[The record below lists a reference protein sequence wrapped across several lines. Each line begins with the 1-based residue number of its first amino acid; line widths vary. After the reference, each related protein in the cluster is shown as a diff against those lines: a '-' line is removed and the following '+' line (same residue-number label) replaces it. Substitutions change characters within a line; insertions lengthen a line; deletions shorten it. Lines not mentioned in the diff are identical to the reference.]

1 MEEKRAITR
10 SMEEITASARLNMQ
24 DMIHR
29 AIALGQ
35 DCIDAK
41 EQLPHGKFLPWLKE
55 LGLSSSTA
63 SNYMRVAREIAPGS
77 RLAAQSYSKA
87 LALLSAPPEDREAL
101 AEETEGQSAAEVR
114 RLIEERNR
122 AAEAANA
129 ETARANNAEKAAEEM
144 RAIIDAKNKEIE
156 EKAMQLCDA
165 ASDLIKAKN
174 RAERAEQNYNQL
186 TKVTDKLRA
195 DLLTAENN
203 RVEVEKVV
211 EKVPEDYERIKKQ
224 LENAKRSADDL
235 IEAAAAAE
243 ERAAAAE
250 AELEAMNSGT
260 ENRPEPVWK
269 VVHMAV
275 ERFQMDVRPVL
286 AATPAELA
294 RAAQQIRFDVESLRA
309 WADTIDEMMQK
320 NLQGSGAV
328 TIE

>member
-1 MEEKRAITR
+1 MEETAIRR
-10 SMEEITASARLNMQ
+10 SMEEITASARMNMQ
-24 DMIHR
+24 DMINR
-29 AIALGQ
+29 AIGLGQ

-41 EQLPHGKFLPWLKE
+41 EQLGHGKFLPWLKD
-55 LGLSSSTA
+55 LGLSNSTA

-77 RLAAQSYSKA
+77 RLAALGYSKA

-101 AEETEGQSAAEVR
+101 AEETEGQSAAEIR
-114 RLIEERNR
+114 KLIEERNR

-129 ETARANNAEKAAEEM
+129 ETARADNAEKNVEQL
-144 RAIIDAKNKEIE
+144 RGIIDEKNREIQ
-156 EKAMQLCDA
+156 EKCRLLCDS
-165 ASDLIKAKN
+165 ASDTFKLKREN
-174 RAERAEQNYNQL
+174 DQ
-186 TKVTDKLRA
+186 LRA

-203 RVEVEKVV
+203 RVEVEKIV

-275 ERFQMDVRPVL
+275 ERFQMDIRPVL

-328 TIE
+328 IIE

>member
-1 MEEKRAITR
+1 MEEAKTIRR
-10 SMEEITASARLNMQ
+10 SIEEITISARYNMQ
-24 DMIHR
+24 DMINR
-29 AIALGQ
+29 AISLGK

-41 EQLPHGKFLPWLKE
+41 EQLGHGKFLPWLKE

-77 RLAAQSYSKA
+77 RLAAEGYSRA
-87 LALLSAPPEDREAL
+87 LALLSAPAEDREAL
-101 AEETEGQSAAEVR
+101 AEETEGQSAAEIR
-114 RLIEERNR
+114 KLIEERNR

-129 ETARANNAEKAAEEM
+129 ETARA
-144 RAIIDAKNKEIE
+144 D
-156 EKAMQLCDA
+156 
-165 ASDLIKAKN
+165 
-174 RAERAEQNYNQL
+174 RAEQEVKRYKEELIKQNSDLSFLETRIKTAERNVKDLLGENQDL
-186 TKVTDKLRA
+186 KEAITMLNA

-328 TIE
+328 IIE

>member
-129 ETARANNAEKAAEEM
+129 ETARANNAEKAAEQM

-156 EKAMQLCDA
+156 DKTMQLCDA
-165 ASDLIKAKN
+165 ASDLINAKN
-174 RAERAEQNYNQL
+174 RAKVAEQNYNQL

-211 EKVPEDYERIKKQ
+211 EKVPEDYERIKRQ

-250 AELEAMNSGT
+250 AELDAVKNDTGT
-260 ENRPEPVWK
+260 AAEPAWK
-269 VVHMAV
+269 ILRLAV
-275 ERFQMDVRPVL
+275 ARLEIDIMPIL
-286 AATPAELA
+286 SASPAELA
-294 RAAQQIRFDVESLRA
+294 RSAKEIKASLGNLRT
-309 WADTIDEMMQK
+309 WADSIDE
-320 NLQGSGAV
+320 LISGAMQADGAV
-328 TIE
+328 VIV

>member
-1 MEEKRAITR
+1 MEEAKTIRR
-10 SMEEITASARLNMQ
+10 SIEEITISARYNMQ
-24 DMIHR
+24 DMINR
-29 AIALGQ
+29 AISLGK

-41 EQLPHGKFLPWLKE
+41 EQLGHGKFLPWLKE

-77 RLAAQSYSKA
+77 RLAAEGYSRA
-87 LALLSAPPEDREAL
+87 LALLSAPAEDREAL
-101 AEETEGQSAAEVR
+101 AEETEGQSAAEIR
-114 RLIEERNR
+114 KLIEERNR

-129 ETARANNAEKAAEEM
+129 ETARA
-144 RAIIDAKNKEIE
+144 D
-156 EKAMQLCDA
+156 
-165 ASDLIKAKN
+165 
-174 RAERAEQNYNQL
+174 RAEQEAKRFYDELASQKSDISRLEARANVNYQNYRDAQAE
-186 TKVTDKLRA
+186 TKRLKEENAQLRA

-294 RAAQQIRFDVESLRA
+294 KAAQQIRFDVESLRA

-328 TIE
+328 IIE

>member
-1 MEEKRAITR
+1 MEETAIRR
-10 SMEEITASARLNMQ
+10 SMEEITASARMNMQ
-24 DMIHR
+24 DMINR
-29 AIALGQ
+29 AIGLGQ

-41 EQLPHGKFLPWLKE
+41 EQLGHGKFLPWLKE

-77 RLAAQSYSKA
+77 RLAALGYSKA

-101 AEETEGQSAAEVR
+101 AEETEGQSAAEIR
-114 RLIEERNR
+114 KLIEERNR
-122 AAEAANA
+122 AAEAANT
-129 ETARANNAEKAAEEM
+129 ETARADRAEQDAEQLREYIEKQ
-144 RAIIDAKNKEIE
+144 RKEIE
-156 EKAMQLCDA
+156 EKCLLLCDA
-165 ASDLIKAKN
+165 TSDKIKLKSEN
-174 RAERAEQNYNQL
+174 DQ
-186 TKVTDKLRA
+186 LRA

-203 RVEVEKVV
+203 RVEVEKIV
-211 EKVPEDYERIKKQ
+211 EKVPEDYERIKRQ

-275 ERFQMDVRPVL
+275 ARFQMDVRPVL

-294 RAAQQIRFDVESLRA
+294 RADQQIRFDVESLRA
-309 WADTIDEMMQK
+309 WADTIDEMMQR
-320 NLQGSGAV
+320 NLQDSGAV

>member
-1 MEEKRAITR
+1 MEETRTIRR
-10 SMEEITASARLNMQ
+10 SMEEITASARMNMQ

-29 AIALGQ
+29 AIGLGQ

-41 EQLPHGKFLPWLKE
+41 EQLGHGQFLPWLKE

-77 RLAAQSYSKA
+77 RLAGLGYSKA
-87 LALLSAPPEDREAL
+87 LALLSAPAEDREAL
-101 AEETEGQSAAEVR
+101 AEETEGQSAAEIR
-114 RLIEERNR
+114 KLIEERNR

-129 ETARANNAEKAAEEM
+129 ETARAN
-144 RAIIDAKNKEIE
+144 
-156 EKAMQLCDA
+156 
-165 ASDLIKAKN
+165 
-174 RAERAEQNYNQL
+174 RAEQEAKRFYDELASKKSDISRLEARANVNYQNYRDAQAEAKRLKEENAQL
-186 TKVTDKLRA
+186 QA

-250 AELEAMNSGT
+250 AELEAARTSGAGQ
-260 ENRPEPVWK
+260 PEKDPIWKVIRMAVRRFEMDTNPVW
-269 VVHMAV
+269 MAS
-275 ERFQMDVRPVL
+275 
-286 AATPAELA
+286 PAELA
-294 RAAQQIRFDVESLRA
+294 RDQKQITTDLNMIRTCVTAIESLLQKQLQ
-309 WADTIDEMMQK
+309 AD
-320 NLQGSGAV
+320 GGAV
-328 TIE
+328 IIK

>member
-1 MEEKRAITR
+1 MEEAKTIRR
-10 SMEEITASARLNMQ
+10 SIEEITISARYNMQ
-24 DMIHR
+24 DMINR
-29 AIALGQ
+29 AISLGK

-41 EQLPHGKFLPWLKE
+41 EQLGHGKFLPWLKE

-77 RLAAQSYSKA
+77 RLAAEGYSRA
-87 LALLSAPPEDREAL
+87 LALLSAPAEDREAL
-101 AEETEGQSAAEVR
+101 AEETEGQSAAEIR
-114 RLIEERNR
+114 KLIEERNR

-129 ETARANNAEKAAEEM
+129 ETARA
-144 RAIIDAKNKEIE
+144 D
-156 EKAMQLCDA
+156 
-165 ASDLIKAKN
+165 
-174 RAERAEQNYNQL
+174 RAEQEAKRFYDELASQKSDISRLEARANVNYQNYRDAQAE
-186 TKVTDKLRA
+186 TKRLKEENAQLRA
-195 DLLTAENN
+195 DLLN

-211 EKVPEDYERIKKQ
+211 EKVPEDYERIKRQ

-275 ERFQMDVRPVL
+275 ERFQMDARPVL

-328 TIE
+328 IIE

>member
-1 MEEKRAITR
+1 MEETAIRR
-10 SMEEITASARLNMQ
+10 SMEEITASARMNMQ

-29 AIALGQ
+29 AIGLGQ

-41 EQLPHGKFLPWLKE
+41 EQLGHGKFLPWLKD

-77 RLAAQSYSKA
+77 RLAALGYSKA

-101 AEETEGQSAAEVR
+101 AEETEGQSAAEIR
-114 RLIEERNR
+114 KLIEERNR
-122 AAEAANA
+122 AAEAANT
-129 ETARANNAEKAAEEM
+129 ETARADNAEKNVEYLQGVLKE
-144 RAIIDAKNKEIE
+144 REKEIE
-156 EKAMQLCDA
+156 AKYRQLRDAM
-165 ASDLIKAKN
+165 SDTAKLKREN
-174 RAERAEQNYNQL
+174 DQ
-186 TKVTDKLRA
+186 LRA

-203 RVEVEKVV
+203 RVEVEKIV
-211 EKVPEDYERIKKQ
+211 EKVPEDYERIKRQ

-250 AELEAMNSGT
+250 AELEARNSGT

-328 TIE
+328 IIE

>member
-1 MEEKRAITR
+1 MEETAIRR
-10 SMEEITASARLNMQ
+10 SMEEITASARMNMQ

-29 AIALGQ
+29 AIGLGQ

-41 EQLPHGKFLPWLKE
+41 EQLGHGNFLPWLKD

-77 RLAAQSYSKA
+77 RLAALGYSKA
-87 LALLSAPPEDREAL
+87 LALLSAPPEDREEL
-101 AEETEGQSAAEVR
+101 AEQTEGQSAAEIR
-114 RLIEERNR
+114 KLIEERNR

-129 ETARANNAEKAAEEM
+129 ETARADHAEKDVEFLRGVIKE
-144 RAIIDAKNKEIE
+144 REKEIE
-156 EKAMQLCDA
+156 AKYRQLRDA
-165 ASDLIKAKN
+165 TSDTIKLKKEN
-174 RAERAEQNYNQL
+174 DQ
-186 TKVTDKLRA
+186 LRA

-203 RVEVEKVV
+203 RVEVEKIV
-211 EKVPEDYERIKKQ
+211 EKVPEDYERIKRQ

-309 WADTIDEMMQK
+309 WADAIDEMMQR
-320 NLQGSGAV
+320 NLQDSGAV
-328 TIE
+328 IIE